1 MNLAKLLQRVNSKI
15 QTISIRVITP
25 LVEDSANYDLH
36 ELKFSYN
43 IMSLKDLTKWR
54 ISDRDTVDLR
64 FIEYEQCGDK
74 HTLHAR
80 MTIFFTRSTKQYKME
95 LFGSISARYTNQRLV
110 TKLQE
115 YLYWYMTKSLEENE
129 AFMEFKEIR
138 FPDSLSELY
147 RKTGWQNV
155 NIMDFSWIDQDSTPT
170 ISKITHGLIDN
181 RTFAEDESDSDEEG
195 SDMKV
200 DVNFDSSKKL
210 AVSSVY
216 GKTKSM

>member
-36 ELKFSYN
+36 ELKFAYN
-43 IMSLKDLTKWR
+43 IMSLKDLTKWH
-54 ISDRDTVDLR
+54 INDRDTVDLR

-181 RTFAEDESDSDEEG
+181 RTFAEDEDDSDEEG

-216 GKTKSM
+216 GKTKTM